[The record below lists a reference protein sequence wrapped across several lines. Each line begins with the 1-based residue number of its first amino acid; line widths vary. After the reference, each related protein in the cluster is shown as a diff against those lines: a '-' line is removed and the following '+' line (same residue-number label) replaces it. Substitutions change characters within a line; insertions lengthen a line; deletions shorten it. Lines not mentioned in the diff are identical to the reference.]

1 MKREAWGAR
10 QGAGRRVRGW
20 RGRGG
25 SCRGG
30 GGGGSSTG
38 VLRPVV
44 GDGGGEFQPADGV
57 AAVSVKRPGRGM
69 EPHGELRGGG
79 SGSRRASGLAGALGG
94 RGSGRRG
101 AVAVAGRTRYSGL
114 EIPSTR
120 ESQEATKGSE
130 ARGGTLRTP
139 VPVRGSAPSVRPAAA
154 RGTDRPPPRSRQRA
168 T

>member
-1 MKREAWGAR
+1 M
-10 QGAGRRVRGW
+10 RRGV
-20 RGRGG
+20 RGRG
-25 SCRGG
+25 RGVASAAG
-30 GGGGSSTG
+30 AVVAVAAGAVAAAADPRPG

-101 AVAVAGRTRYSGL
+101 AVAVAGRARYSGL